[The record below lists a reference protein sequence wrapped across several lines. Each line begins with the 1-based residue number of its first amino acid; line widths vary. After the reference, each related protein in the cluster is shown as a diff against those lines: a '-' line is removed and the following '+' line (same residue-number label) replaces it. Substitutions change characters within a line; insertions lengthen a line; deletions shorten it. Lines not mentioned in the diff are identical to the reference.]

1 MATKITCV
9 DGTKRQ
15 VPFALSGILVLPV
28 PQPTITIS
36 GTENISREYEPFK
49 RGVRIFADLRI
60 SVSRG
65 EGEIEPIDG
74 VETKL
79 DRCSIS
85 VFPPLNPDHEEI
97 HLPESMLKA
106 LNIGGSISNN
116 GWEIIGA
123 DMVYNYEQIVRQV
136 TYSNQKPAYYLNR
149 QFKIVCSELNQR
161 FVSNEFVETLTVI
174 HPAVA
179 SDGGLPPHPSHHQ
192 VSRYAAELPSAH
204 LLTQSRPYFSTANP
218 EQGNA
223 VVVVVIVCMGLL
235 VTVLSVGVVRLRA
248 AHNREHVDHG
258 EVECNWEGAPNITV
272 NPLEESESGG
282 AVCHPMESDID
293 EGSSDDEMYEEESED
308 DDDEE
313 NTQSKDRLGWEKD
326 I

>member
-65 EGEIEPIDG
+65 EGEVEPIDG

-161 FVSNEFVETLTVI
+161 FVSNEFVET
-174 HPAVA
+174 
-179 SDGGLPPHPSHHQ
+179 
-192 VSRYAAELPSAH
+192 
-204 LLTQSRPYFSTANP
+204 
-218 EQGNA
+218 
-223 VVVVVIVCMGLL
+223 
-235 VTVLSVGVVRLRA
+235 VRNCLY
-248 AHNREHVDHG
+248 DK
-258 EVECNWEGAPNITV
+258 C
-272 NPLEESESGG
+272 
-282 AVCHPMESDID
+282 C
-293 EGSSDDEMYEEESED
+293 
-308 DDDEE
+308 
-313 NTQSKDRLGWEKD
+313 
-326 I
+326 